1 MVPKPSY
8 PSPPEAAERSSW
20 YRSWKDEA
28 MPEPLTIRL
37 PDDLSR
43 ALDMAAEQMHRERAE
58 IIRLALYH
66 YLGISSEGYEAPAER
81 VRHLLGS
88 LDSGIPDLAENHR
101 TYLLDS
107 LTQKHGR

>member
-1 MVPKPSY
+1 
-8 PSPPEAAERSSW
+8 
-20 YRSWKDEA
+20 
-28 MPEPLTIRL
+28 MPDSLTIRL

-43 ALDMAAEQMHRERAE
+43 ALDEAAEQMQRERAE
-58 IIRLALYH
+58 IVRLALYQ
-66 YLGISSEGYEAPAER
+66 YLERISPESHKASAQR

-101 TYLLDS
+101 IYLLDS